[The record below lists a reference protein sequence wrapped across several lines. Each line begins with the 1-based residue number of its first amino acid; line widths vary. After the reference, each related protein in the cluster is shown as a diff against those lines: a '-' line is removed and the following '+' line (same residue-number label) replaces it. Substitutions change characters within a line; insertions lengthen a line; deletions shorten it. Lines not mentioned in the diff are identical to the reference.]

1 MKAAEL
7 RFSPEGGAFPGVDAA
22 LASLSG
28 VTREELLNLE
38 WLTDGTYAMLY
49 RLSASDGDAIRAT
62 LADHGEVRQYD
73 VVAAGDSY
81 YAFVHASERETLSE
95 LLVVAEDNA
104 LLLDLPVRFTADGVT
119 VTVAGSAADLQAAF
133 ADVTEKMAVS
143 VEWTGGYE
151 PGDDGVLRRLTDRQR
166 DAIRV
171 AYDLGFYETP
181 RVASYEEIA
190 AELDCATTTAN
201 ELLRRAEAAIVDAL
215 LAP

>member
-28 VTREELLNLE
+28 VAREELLNLE

-49 RLSASDGDAIRAT
+49 RLSASDGAAIRAT
-62 LADHGEVRQYD
+62 LADHAEVHQYD

-81 YAFVHASERETLSE
+81 YAFVQASERETLSE
-95 LLVVAEDNA
+95 LLAIAEDNA
-104 LLLDLPVRFTADGVT
+104 LLLDLPVTFTADGVT

-143 VEWTGGYE
+143 VEWTGSYE

-166 DAIRV
+166 DAIS
-171 AYDLGFYETP
+171 AAHDLGFYETP
-181 RVASYEEIA
+181 RAASYEEIA
-190 AELDCATTTAN
+190 DELDCAPTTAN

-215 LAP
+215 LEP